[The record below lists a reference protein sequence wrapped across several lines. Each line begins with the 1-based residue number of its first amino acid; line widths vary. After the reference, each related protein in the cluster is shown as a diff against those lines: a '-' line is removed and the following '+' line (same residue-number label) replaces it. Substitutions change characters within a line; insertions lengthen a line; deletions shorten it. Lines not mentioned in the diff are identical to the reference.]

1 METQSHKEGRQTQC
15 CLGLIRTL
23 NEGLGVPL
31 LNMLVPRCIVPAR
44 SEPTAFG
51 AEIPPEAVEKWRTR
65 LQKVTVNL
73 EHHVLMRCTRSQEWG
88 CKCVFMVTGAQTGEG
103 VTCSMITG
111 ANVAVTAWVAAGR
124 TGARIMYI
132 SGARIMY
139 ISSSAMATLSVT
151 GEGRLC
157 GEISATSCASAEIH
171 GSGAHLWSSR
181 SSKKSLHITTSMCRA
196 VEYVVVRQ
204 SSHQEVVVTV
214 FVASFL

>member
-1 METQSHKEGRQTQC
+1 MMQGDGNTEPQRRETNTVLSRPRVV
-15 CLGLIRTL
+15 RTL

-73 EHHVLMRCTRSQEWG
+73 EYHVLMRCTRSQEWES
-88 CKCVFMVTGAQTGEG
+88 KCVFMVTGAQTGEG

-132 SGARIMY
+132 S
-139 ISSSAMATLSVT
+139 SSAMATLSVT
-151 GEGRLC
+151 GERRLC
-157 GEISATSCASAEIH
+157 GEISATSCASAENSRFWCPPLEFQIEQEVPAH
-171 GSGAHLWSSR
+171 HDIDVPSSGA
-181 SSKKSLHITTSMCRA
+181 T
-196 VEYVVVRQ
+196 
-204 SSHQEVVVTV
+204 
-214 FVASFL
+214 